1 MKASEYKEHKNIRK
15 ESLRDNMTD
24 VEVVLTDLGEIAT
37 RELAKK
43 HRPQGLNANR
53 KVAKAGGEV
62 AKTARNDLEKKL
74 GETIISSNNKLNY
87 QYIEENKKLNS
98 KNK

>member
-1 MKASEYKEHKNIRK
+1 MKAAEYKDFKNIRK

-24 VEVVLTDLGEIAT
+24 VEVALTDLGEIAT

-53 KVAKAGGEV
+53 RIARAGGEV
-62 AKTARNDLEKKL
+62 AKTARSDLEQKL
-74 GETIISSNNKLNY
+74 GESIISNKNKLNY
-87 QYIEENKKLNS
+87 QYVEDMKKLKS
-98 KNK
+98 K